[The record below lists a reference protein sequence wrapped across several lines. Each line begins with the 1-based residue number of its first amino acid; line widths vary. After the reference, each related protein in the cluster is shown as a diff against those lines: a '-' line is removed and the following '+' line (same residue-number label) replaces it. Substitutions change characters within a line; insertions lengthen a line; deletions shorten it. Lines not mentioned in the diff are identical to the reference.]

1 LIPDFYLRSFAA
13 LHFCKP
19 HLACA
24 SADFVRRN
32 AWLLQRQDIRLAG
45 YDCNPFLNFEIT
57 A

>member
-1 LIPDFYLRSFAA
+1 LIPDFYFRSFAA

-45 YDCNPFLNFEIT
+45 YDCNPFLSFEIT